1 MKTLREL
8 IAGATPG
15 PWKAGSRRG
24 YNRNTI
30 VAQSKVGEHDDK
42 SVAQIYGIPINHH
55 TEDALGERWAEGD
68 ANAQLISRC
77 SPDTMLLVVDYL
89 ETVKQHCES
98 PLRDCINVDHLQK
111 MTNELLSTL
120 NGQPAK
126 NK

>member
-8 IAGATPG
+8 IAGATTPCTLDR
-15 PWKAGSRRG
+15 SLYDQMRMR
-24 YNRNTI
+24 
-30 VAQSKVGEHDDK
+30 E
-42 SVAQIYGIPINHH
+42 
-55 TEDALGERWAEGD
+55 
-68 ANAQLISRC
+68 ANEAHFRARC

-126 NK
+126 NE